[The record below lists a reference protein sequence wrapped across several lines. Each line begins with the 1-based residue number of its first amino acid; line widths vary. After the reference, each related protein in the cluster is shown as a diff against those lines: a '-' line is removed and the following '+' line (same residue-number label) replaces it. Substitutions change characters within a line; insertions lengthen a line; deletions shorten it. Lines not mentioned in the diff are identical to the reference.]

1 FPKEED
7 IRKQWLA
14 FCGINEHVLNT
25 VTKLCANHFRE
36 EDMIKKVKRSY
47 IKPNTVPSIYRKKTK
62 RSLQFDSFNN
72 KIYSKKKK
80 EYIATDGV
88 NVDCNILIKA
98 QRAIKIARD
107 TIARQRR
114 KIKTLQQCRNRLV
127 TRITTLKSLVKHLE
141 QKNLLTEL
149 AAEHLKIEIPDIMN
163 EILKW
168 KKGSKKKYEELRSFA
183 LTLNFYSSKAY
194 NYVRKKFRNLL
205 PESSTIRKWYSV
217 LNGRPGFT
225 NEVLHTLKCK
235 VRKMEDPIFCNLV
248 IDEIGIREQIE
259 YDGNRYYGYVDL
271 GVNSNTTNVDNPLPA
286 RNALVFMLVALNNHW
301 KVPLGYFLINSLDG
315 KERASLLEK
324 SLELIHEAGVI
335 LHSLTFDG
343 NRVNI
348 TMCTNLGANFHV
360 GETFKPYIL
369 NPITKEK
376 IFCFLDPCHAIKLVR
391 NTLGDKLILRYNE
404 KQIYWANIVSLQN
417 LQETEGLKAATE
429 LTKKHIMY
437 KNNKMNVKLAAQTL
451 SESVSTALK
460 FVNQLYPKQF
470 NLPEETALFCLM
482 FNDAFDL
489 LNVRTKFNKKKC
501 KMALT
506 NDNFNELKSYAVN
519 IIEYIKQLFTE
530 VDDVYLSADAF
541 DRDYLSRLCQLSPYI
556 DEVVKYISGFVVRK
570 LLKNICHVCATFIT
584 ANSTNSILINLK
596 NRGNLV
602 FPSQDVIKITQFCEK
617 VIRANYNIVRTRNN
631 IKAILTIQIYQ
642 EICDSVFN
650 DSKITEHIMQQ
661 DLFDNHKSELI
672 KSIIEIYLNLRLF
685 HEAKCTTNVGRKE
698 YVRHKYKKLIH
709 FKHQ

>member
-1 FPKEED
+1 
-7 IRKQWLA
+7 
-14 FCGINEHVLNT
+14 
-25 VTKLCANHFRE
+25 
-36 EDMIKKVKRSY
+36 
-47 IKPNTVPSIYRKKTK
+47 
-62 RSLQFDSFNN
+62 
-72 KIYSKKKK
+72 
-80 EYIATDGV
+80 
-88 NVDCNILIKA
+88 
-98 QRAIKIARD
+98 
-107 TIARQRR
+107 
-114 KIKTLQQCRNRLV
+114 
-127 TRITTLKSLVKHLE
+127 
-141 QKNLLTEL
+141 
-149 AAEHLKIEIPDIMN
+149 MN
-163 EILKW
+163 EILKR
-168 KKGSKKKYEELRSFA
+168 KKGLKKKYSPELRSFA

-225 NEVLHTLKCK
+225 NEVLHALKCK
-235 VRKMEDPIFCNLV
+235 VHKMEDPIFCNLI

-271 GVNSNTTNVDNPLPA
+271 GVNSNTTNVDNPTPA
-286 RNALVFMLVALNNHW
+286 RNALVFMLVALNSHW

-324 SLELIHEAGVI
+324 SLELIHETGVI

-348 TMCTNLGANFHV
+348 TMCTNLGANFDV

-391 NTLGDKLILRYNE
+391 NAFGDKLILHYNE
-404 KQIYWANIVSLQN
+404 KKIYWANIVSLQN
-417 LQETEGLKAATE
+417 LQETEGLKAATK

-460 FVNQLYPKQF
+460 FVNQLYSKQF
-470 NLPEETALFCLM
+470 DLPEETAVFCSI

-519 IIEYIKQLFTE
+519 IIEYIKQLGTSTESILVSQRNTGFLGFIICLTNMFDLFNILKEKGLTYLLTYKLNQDHLETFFSALRSRGGFNDNPSAKQFETSYKRLLVRHEIEASDKGNCLINDVQILYVSSQKKRSDGLFTE
-530 VDDVYLSADAF
+530 VDDIELFADAF

-570 LLKNICHVCATFIT
+570 LLTNICHVCATFIT
-584 ANSTNSILINLK
+584 ASSSNSILINLK

-602 FPSQDVIKITQFCEK
+602 FPSQDVIKITQFCERI
-617 VIRANYNIVRTRNN
+617 IRTNYNIVRTRNN

-650 DSKITEHIMQQ
+650 DSKMTEHIMQQ

-685 HEAKCTTNVGRKE
+685 HEAKCATDVRQKE

>member
-149 AAEHLKIEIPDIMN
+149 AVEHLMTEIPDIMN
-163 EILKW
+163 EILKR
-168 KKGSKKKYEELRSFA
+168 KKGSKKKYAPELRSFA

-205 PESSTIRKWYSV
+205 PESSTIHKWYSV

-301 KVPLGYFLINSLDG
+301 KVPLGYFLINLLDG

-360 GETFKPYIL
+360 GYIL

-417 LQETEGLKAATE
+417 LQETEGLKAATK
-429 LTKKHIMY
+429 LTKKHII
-437 KNNKMNVKLAAQTL
+437 
-451 SESVSTALK
+451 
-460 FVNQLYPKQF
+460 
-470 NLPEETALFCLM
+470 ALFCLM

-489 LNVRTKFNKKKC
+489 LKVRTKFNKKKC

-519 IIEYIKQLFTE
+519 ILEYIKQLGTSTE
-530 VDDVYLSADAF
+530 
-541 DRDYLSRLCQLSPYI
+541 
-556 DEVVKYISGFVVRK
+556 
-570 LLKNICHVCATFIT
+570 
-584 ANSTNSILINLK
+584 SILVSQRNTGFLGFIICLTNMFDLFNILK
-596 NRGNLV
+596 EKGLTYLLTYKLNQDHLETFFGALRSRGG
-602 FPSQDVIKITQFCEK
+602 
-617 VIRANYNIVRTRNN
+617 
-631 IKAILTIQIYQ
+631 
-642 EICDSVFN
+642 FN
-650 DSKITEHIMQQ
+650 DNPSSKQFETSY
-661 DLFDNHKSELI
+661 K
-672 KSIIEIYLNLRLF
+672 RLL
-685 HEAKCTTNVGRKE
+685 
-698 YVRHKYKKLIH
+698 VRHEIEASDKGNCLINDVQILYVSSEKKEAMACSQ
-709 FKHQ
+709 KWMM